1 MFDQSLSSFSSGCS
15 CVIDAPLPRNVNVF
29 KTRLLISGNIWKY
42 LFLLCSALATYWR
55 ISLVWAQSILEP
67 GLSMRI
73 VWRPPCWLHSFHLL
87 RLQTITALPSSSSSS
102 PPHRISL
109 ADWLFLHLHT
119 ASTLELEAK
128 VHTKFRNQGE
138 CPYLPNFAYYHG
150 VNIHLA

>member
-55 ISLVWAQSILEP
+55 ISSVWAQSILEP

-73 VWRPPCWLHSFHLL
+73 VWRPGPADCIHFIFWGYKQLLHYH
-87 RLQTITALPSSSSSS
+87 PHPH
-102 PPHRISL
+102 PPH
-109 ADWLFLHLHT
+109 HT
-119 ASTLELEAK
+119 ASASQTDYFYFNTQPPHIELCC
-128 VHTKFRNQGE
+128 VSKFRNQGE
-138 CPYLPNFAYYHG
+138 CPYSTNITYYRG